1 MLIDSIW
8 WSAIDIF
15 DASVTQMFD
24 IKHCSKMQ
32 LIIEQ
37 KFRKLAEKV

>member
-1 MLIDSIW
+1 MLIDSEW
-8 WSAIDIF
+8 WSTIDIF

-24 IKHCSKMQ
+24 IKHCSNMQ
-32 LIIEQ
+32 LIEQ